1 MPATVDLTES
11 RIVTFALAVSYEPR
25 HPCST
30 MSDPDLSAELRQ
42 ALQEQSFG
50 IQSYEVISD
59 PFEQAIIKL
68 LEGHSINVK
77 VTVRGWEVVEAP
89 TVVYPYT
96 ASSSTSGRR
105 YETLDNLL
113 RSNSPEYAAKESQK
127 LQDKLN
133 ALFEQQQ

>member
-1 MPATVDLTES
+1 
-11 RIVTFALAVSYEPR
+11 
-25 HPCST
+25 

-50 IQSYEVISD
+50 IQTYELTSD
-59 PFEQAIIKL
+59 PFEHAIIKL
-68 LEGHSINVK
+68 LEGPSIMVK
-77 VTVRGWEVVEAP
+77 VTVQGWEVVEAT

-96 ASSSTSGRR
+96 APSTSRQR

-133 ALFEQQQ
+133 ALFEQQR

>member
-1 MPATVDLTES
+1 
-11 RIVTFALAVSYEPR
+11 
-25 HPCST
+25 

-50 IQSYEVISD
+50 IQSYDVISE
-59 PFEQAIIKL
+59 PFQQAIIKL
-68 LEGHSINVK
+68 LDGSSINVK
-77 VTVRGWEVVEAP
+77 VTVQGWEVVEAP